1 MSSSITGGARYTR
14 SRRRTMRRIIAFDR
28 VSADGYFSAPDGN
41 LNWVVPDEEID
52 GEGASNLSDT
62 GTILFGRRTY
72 DMFES
77 FWPRALEEPGGATDP
92 HSPSRK
98 SPAMQAVAVWIND
111 ATKIV
116 FSKTRKEVTWKNS
129 KLIHDFDPLEVL
141 AMKQAPGKDMMIF
154 GSGSIVSL
162 LTQHGMIDEYQ
173 LIVGPVLLGSGKQLI
188 SGVPNTKRLDLKE
201 AKSYKSGN
209 VKLRYTLK
217 G

>member
-1 MSSSITGGARYTR
+1 
-14 SRRRTMRRIIAFDR
+14 MRRIIAFDR

-52 GEGASNLSDT
+52 GEGASNLSDS

-72 DMFES
+72 EMFES
-77 FWPRALEEPGGATDP
+77 FWPHALEQPGGAPDP
-92 HSPSRK
+92 HSQVRNSAAIQ
-98 SPAMQAVAVWIND
+98 AMAVWINNS
-111 ATKIV
+111 TKIL

-129 KLIHDFDPLEVL
+129 KLIRDFDPREVEG
-141 AMKQAPGKDMMIF
+141 MKQEPGADMMIF

-162 LTQHGMIDEYQ
+162 LTQHGLIDEYH

-188 SGVPNTKRLDLKE
+188 TGVPNTKRLDLKE

-209 VKLRYTLK
+209 VRLRYALK
-217 G
+217 E